1 MKKAVA
7 ELPGEK
13 FASLAGEKFPLH
25 SLIPVGQILTQRA
38 QSIPVSI
45 APTCPGPD
53 GGKVAGVCLSSHF
66 PLGRGNPDRWV
77 FQW

>member
-7 ELPGEK
+7 ELPGEE

-45 APTCPGPD
+45 APT
-53 GGKVAGVCLSSHF
+53 
-66 PLGRGNPDRWV
+66 
-77 FQW
+77 